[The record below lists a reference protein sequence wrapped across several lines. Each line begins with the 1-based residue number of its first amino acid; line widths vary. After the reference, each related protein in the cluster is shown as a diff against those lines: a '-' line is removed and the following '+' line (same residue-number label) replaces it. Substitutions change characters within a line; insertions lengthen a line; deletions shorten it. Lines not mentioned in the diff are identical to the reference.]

1 MWWYPQCIHSLQ
13 NKTAAIPMYVAV
25 PTVHSIQYKAA
36 AVPTSVAVP
45 TVQSGGNAHREL
57 TKLAITHST
66 LIILYAASMQW
77 PVVQQIQQH
86 ILIHVFIIHTNA
98 IKADQ
103 NFSRQDISIIYRL
116 SEVRKDSYLLVAKI
130 ARLV

>member
-1 MWWYPQCIHSLQ
+1 MLISWQIILLHFNVKQLKIDASIRNLQ
-13 NKTAAIPMYVAV
+13 LFLQRHVNYANMEGFRRAS
-25 PTVHSIQYKAA
+25 H
-36 AVPTSVAVP
+36 
-45 TVQSGGNAHREL
+45 
-57 TKLAITHST
+57 
-66 LIILYAASMQW
+66 ILYAASMQW
-77 PVVQQIQQH
+77 PVVQQTQQH

-130 ARLV
+130 AGLV

>member
-13 NKTAAIPMYVAV
+13 NKVAVIHMHVAV

-66 LIILYAASMQW
+66 LILFAASMQW

-103 NFSRQDISIIYRL
+103 NFIRQNISIIYRL

-130 ARLV
+130 AGLV

>member
-13 NKTAAIPMYVAV
+13 NKAAAIPMHVAV
-25 PTVHSIQYKAA
+25 PTVHIIQYKAA

-45 TVQSGGNAHREL
+45 TVQSGGNAHRE
-57 TKLAITHST
+57 
-66 LIILYAASMQW
+66 

-130 ARLV
+130 AGLV